1 MILTKIL
8 AAADHP
14 YLMGK
19 GGRMVILMIVIIIV
33 IILDMIIIV
42 IILIMSIM
50 VIILILTMIIILIM
64 LVIMIIIT
72 DPCSQTTI
80 WGWCKACPSSPSS
93 TTSRSSPSPSSWVLV
108 LPSSRP
114 TSEGVWCVVVD
125 YEADYEAGPKLKGGN
140 EYIVAEMVL
149 LGVVG
154 DLCSLCHHLTS
165 KPKPSCKDNC
175 GNILFRLV
183 SKTTL

>member
-19 GGRMVILMIVIIIV
+19 GGRMVILMIAM
-33 IILDMIIIV
+33 IILV
-42 IILIMSIM
+42 IILIFVM
-50 VIILILTMIIILIM
+50 IILMIILIM
-64 LVIMIIIT
+64 ITMMIVLMIIT

-140 EYIVAEMVL
+140 EYMVAEMVL

>member
-19 GGRMVILMIVIIIV
+19 GGRMVILMIMM
-33 IILDMIIIV
+33 IIL
-42 IILIMSIM
+42 
-50 VIILILTMIIILIM
+50 VIILILIMIVLMIILIM
-64 LVIMIIIT
+64 ITMMIVLMIIT

-114 TSEGVWCVVVD
+114 TSEGVWCVVV
-125 YEADYEAGPKLKGGN
+125 DYEAGPKLKGGN